1 MREEPRSGPSG
12 AEASRDGLTTPQV
25 DKRIATSVESIRSEL
40 VGNQEKVIQVINEQ
54 RQALVAETEST
65 RQEMLQMKSML
76 REYQDS
82 IQKMEQLH
90 SEQMQMQNVYALMK
104 REEE

>member
-1 MREEPRSGPSG
+1 M
-12 AEASRDGLTTPQV
+12 
-25 DKRIATSVESIRSEL
+25 ESIRSEL

-76 REYQDS
+76 RE
-82 IQKMEQLH
+82 
-90 SEQMQMQNVYALMK
+90 
-104 REEE
+104 